1 MNLFLNSTVAGQYD
15 KYYET
20 TQGIAADNIEK
31 QIIARLIKNISA
43 GSLLELGCGTGH
55 WTKFFSQQG
64 FQVTATDISEEMLK
78 IAHSKNIK
86 NATFQK
92 ADAAELPFPDQSFSL
107 IASIT
112 MLEFVDDVE
121 SVLNEIN
128 RLLKSGG
135 CLVLGYLNAESK
147 LGENKNNDKV
157 FRDAYF
163 FSPEKIRQM
172 LLKFGEPKTDS
183 GVYYSSTFELLDGTD
198 KQNTV
203 QPAFIG
209 AIVQKK

>member
-1 MNLFLNSTVAGQYD
+1 MNSFLNGAVARQYD

-31 QIIARLIKNISA
+31 QIITALIKNIPA
-43 GSLLELGCGTGH
+43 GPLLELGCGTGH
-55 WTKFFSQQG
+55 WTRFCSQQG
-64 FQVTATDISEEMLK
+64 FRVTATDISEEMLK
-78 IAHSKNIK
+78 IARGKNIK

-92 ADAAELPFPDQSFSL
+92 ADAAKLPFPDQSFSL
-107 IASIT
+107 IVSIT

-121 SVLNEIN
+121 AVLNEIG

-135 CLVLGYLNAESK
+135 WLVLGCLNAESE
-147 LGENKNNDKV
+147 LGKNKNNDEV
-157 FRDAYF
+157 FRDARF

-172 LLKFGEPKTDS
+172 LLKFGEPKANS
-183 GVYYSSTFELLDGTD
+183 GVYYFPTFELLDGTD